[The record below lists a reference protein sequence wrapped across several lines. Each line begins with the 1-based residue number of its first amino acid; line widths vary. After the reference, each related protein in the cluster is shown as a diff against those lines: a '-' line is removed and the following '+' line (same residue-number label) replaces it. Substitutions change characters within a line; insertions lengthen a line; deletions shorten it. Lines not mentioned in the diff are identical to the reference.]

1 MADPGSATVRVFGI
15 LRRFQLERGLL
26 AETLEAIPADGISAA
41 ELAMRMELPF
51 ESIEGAFCNHTI
63 YGLSHVVR
71 PGDEV
76 AFVPYG
82 TPGPH
87 RYFLGLYKA
96 GHEEA
101 GVERPPS

>member
-1 MADPGSATVRVFGI
+1 MTRTSEVTVRVFGV
-15 LRRFQLERGLL
+15 LRELQRERGC
-26 AETLEAIPADGISAA
+26 AA
-41 ELAMRMELPF
+41 ELSVAVPVSGCSAHDLAVAMELPTDL
-51 ESIEGAFCNHTI
+51 IEGAFCNHTI
-63 YGLSHVVR
+63 FGLEHTVQ

-96 GHEEA
+96 GRE
-101 GVERPPS
+101 GR

>member
-1 MADPGSATVRVFGI
+1 MSSGDVSVKMFGVLQA
-15 LRRFQLERGLL
+15 LRKQRDLPSVVSVYV
-26 AETLEAIPADGISAA
+26 PADGVPAHHIAVD
-41 ELAMRMELPF
+41 LGLPLDQ
-51 ESIEGAFCNHTI
+51 IEGVFCNHTV
-63 YGLSHVVR
+63 YGVDRIIR

-96 GHEEA
+96 GKSSNPESE
-101 GVERPPS
+101 